1 MFVNQLFEH
10 LVCLKAAV
18 LMFAISG
25 VGATLPRHLN
35 FLPSMIRFDS
45 LPQKLGR

>member
-25 VGATLPRHLN
+25 VGATLPRHLAGQQQQCRI
-35 FLPSMIRFDS
+35 PHEDFDF
-45 LPQKLGR
+45 